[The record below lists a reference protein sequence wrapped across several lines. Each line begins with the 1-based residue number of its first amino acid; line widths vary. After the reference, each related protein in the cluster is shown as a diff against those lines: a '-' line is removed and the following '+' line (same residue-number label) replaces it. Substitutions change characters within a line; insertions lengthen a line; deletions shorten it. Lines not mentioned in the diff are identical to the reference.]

1 MTTNKFIESLRG
13 DLAALHDAG
22 AIDKVTIREFDAI
35 CSPPVRKFNAEQ
47 GPASHSLIL
56 TGYRSG
62 TALRV
67 FHDTVSIQVI

>member
-1 MTTNKFIESLRG
+1 MTTNKLIEPLRG
-13 DLAALHDAG
+13 DPATLHDAG
-22 AIDKVTIREFDAI
+22 AIDKVTMGEFDAI
-35 CSPPVRKFNAEQ
+35 CSPPVHGFSAEQ

-62 TALRV
+62 TALRA